1 MAMHTN
7 GRTTRILPAAL
18 IILPLLAMA
27 CASSQPPTATA
38 DAEFSGAA
46 VLDREIRNWEELAD
60 TRAISP
66 PSYRIDE
73 VVPWIESRA
82 FIQANI
88 VRERCGLERLEIRLD
103 LMDVARVHAV
113 DMARRGYFAH
123 YSPEGMGPGERA
135 RSHGIPFFA
144 YAENLARVRYS
155 EDPAGL
161 AVIGWIESPGHR
173 RNLLDE
179 GRVGYRYTGIG
190 VAQGE
195 DGAVYLA
202 QVFLR

>member
-1 MAMHTN
+1 MA
-7 GRTTRILPAAL
+7 GL

-27 CASSQPPTATA
+27 CASSESLSEPAITQLS
-38 DAEFSGAA
+38 DAA
-46 VLDREIRNWEELAD
+46 VLDGEIRDWEELAD
-60 TRAISP
+60 TREIRP

-82 FIQANI
+82 FLQANI
-88 VRERCGLERLEIRLD
+88 ARDRCGLDGLEIRLD

-113 DMARRGYFAH
+113 DMARRSYFAH

-135 RSHGIPFFA
+135 RSHGIPFHA
-144 YAENLARVRYS
+144 YAENLARVKYS
-155 EDPAGL
+155 ADPAGL

-202 QVFLR
+202 QVFLK